1 MKGKA
6 PKVETEEE
14 ERPSG
19 DNVIDLMAALK
30 RSLEGGGQSAA
41 AKAAAP
47 AARSRGKGRGRLQT
61 AGEVARPQSSRAQ
74 GCTEIRLSDGEQA
87 ADSLTEYRRK
97 RDFAKTAE
105 PAGKVARK
113 KGYSFLVQKHDAT
126 RLHYDFRLELDGVL
140 KSWAVTRGPSLDPG
154 EKRLAVH
161 VEDHPLDYG
170 GFEGTIPKGEYGGG
184 TVMLWDRGTWE
195 PLDDPR
201 EGLKKGRL
209 HFRLHGERLKGGW
222 ALIRMPPRGKEKRE
236 NWLLIKERDEFA
248 DDSDPLLEKFTT
260 SVKSGRTMEKIA
272 AGDSVWHS
280 NKKARGSPE
289 ASARTRRT
297 KARALSLPKFRPPQ
311 LATLVKEPPEGDDW
325 VHEFKYDG
333 YRLLIAANG
342 SSVRCYT
349 RSGQD
354 WTEKFQ
360 PIADAI
366 AAMDL
371 AGVLIDGEAAS
382 FSPDG
387 RSDFST
393 LQKALSEGGTIEFFA
408 FDLLEEDGKDITKLP
423 LLERKNAAAGALRRS
438 AEGQPHPFQHA
449 YRRRWAKG
457 SEGDLRRRPRGHR
470 FEEGVGAVSRRAR
483 QDLAQD
489 QMQQAAGIRHR
500 RLDAVRQ
507 AQRLP
512 LAAPRHLA
520 GWQARLQRP
529 RRHRVRRSRPR
540 SS

>member
-1 MKGKA
+1 
-6 PKVETEEE
+6 
-14 ERPSG
+14 
-19 DNVIDLMAALK
+19 MAT
-30 RSLEGGGQSAA
+30 AA
-41 AKAAAP
+41 
-47 AARSRGKGRGRLQT
+47 G
-61 AGEVARPQSSRAQ
+61 
-74 GCTEIRLSDGEQA
+74 
-87 ADSLTEYRRK
+87 SLTEYRRK

-113 KGYSFLVQKHDAT
+113 KGHSFLVQKHDAT

-184 TVMLWDRGTWE
+184 TVMLWDRGTWD
-195 PLDDPR
+195 PIDDPHA
-201 EGLKKGRL
+201 GLKKGRL

-248 DDSDPLLEKFTT
+248 DESDPLLEKFTT

-280 NKKARGSPE
+280 NKKARGSAE
-289 ASARTRRT
+289 SAARTRRT
-297 KARALSLPKFRPPQ
+297 KARSLSLPKFRPPQ

-333 YRLLIAANG
+333 YRLIVAANG

-360 PIADAI
+360 PIANAI

-382 FSPDG
+382 FSPGG

-423 LLERKNAAAGALRRS
+423 LLERKKRLQALFDDLPKDGLIHFSTHIIGDGQKVLKEICGAGHEGIVSKMASAPYRS
-438 AEGQPHPFQHA
+438 E
-449 YRRRWAKG
+449 RAK
-457 SEGDLRRRPRGHR
+457 SWLKIKC
-470 FEEGVGAVSRRAR
+470 SRR
-483 QDLAQD
+483 QEFVI
-489 QMQQAAGIRHR
+489 G
-500 RLDAVRQ
+500 
-507 AQRLP
+507 
-512 LAAPRHLA
+512 
-520 GWQARLQRP
+520 GWMP
-529 RRHRVRRSRPR
+529 SDKRSGF
-540 SS
+540 